1 MAVVIHGDTGINPVT
16 ASGTSA
22 SVDGMTVGRGG
33 GEVATN
39 TAVGAGVLATNTT
52 GSSNTAIGYQAFQGG
67 TTASNNTAVGYQAS
81 FNTTGNG
88 NSSYGVQAFY
98 TNTTGVA
105 DVAIGQSAL
114 FANTTGS
121 YNTALGRESLYSNTT
136 ASNNTAVGYQA
147 LYSNTTGIQFAALG
161 YQAGYSN
168 TSGGSNGC
176 YIGYK
181 AGYSATGSCNTFV
194 GAANQN
200 GNGCGQLVTTGTRN
214 TILGGFDGNQGG
226 LDIRTASNNI
236 VLSDG
241 DGNPRLLIDSSENY
255 FFSCV
260 ATPSTSVYGL
270 AYITSGGSNGYLYN
284 TVSSTGSASQMIF
297 GNANGTCGS
306 IQTSGS
312 TTSYSTSSDHRL
324 KNTIASM
331 TGALA
336 KVALLKPVT
345 YKWNSDGS
353 DGQGFIAHEL
363 AEVVPDC
370 VTGAKDAVDA
380 DGNPVY
386 QGIDT
391 SYLVATLTKAI
402 QELKTI
408 VDAQATEIAELK
420 AKVA

>member
-1 MAVVIHGDTGINPVT
+1 MSN
-16 ASGTSA
+16 ASGGVGLTSSA
-22 SVDGMTVGRGG
+22 
-33 GEVATN
+33 
-39 TAVGAGVLATNTT
+39 
-52 GSSNTAIGYQAFQGG
+52 
-67 TTASNNTAVGYQAS
+67 NNTAVGYQTFYNLTS
-81 FNTTGNG
+81 GGNNTAVGF
-88 NSSYGVQAFY
+88 QAGY
-98 TNTTGVA
+98 TNTTGQQNTF
-105 DVAIGQSAL
+105 IGHQS
-114 FANTTGS
+114 G
-121 YNTALGRESLYSNTT
+121 YNTNNATGYNTFVGRTS
-136 ASNNTAVGYQA
+136 G
-147 LYSNTTGIQFAALG
+147 YSNTTG
-161 YQAGYSN
+161 YQNTFFGGDAGY
-168 TSGGSNGC
+168 
-176 YIGYK
+176 Y
-181 AGYSATGSCNTFV
+181 
-194 GAANQN
+194 
-200 GNGCGQLVTTGTRN
+200 VTTGNKN
-214 TILGGFDGNQGG
+214 TILGMYNGNQGG

-420 AKVA
+420 AK